1 MNSPLRLGDQLS
13 LRLLTSDRKQRYYYA
28 AYQAPVGP
36 ALTRLGLN
44 VSNMRYA
51 LGHDFEILEAHGSA
65 RTTGIF
71 MQQPLIT
78 GRHFRLEARLQ
89 YEDRQLRDDIDM
101 FSQRHAKRIRL
112 GTASLSANGEDSLFG
127 GGRSAAYISYSH
139 GSLRLET
146 EAQRIRDRAL
156 NCSAG
161 GFGKL
166 NSPRC
171 ACSTCTAPSPC
182 TGRSAPSARP
192 RTSTVPNSSA
202 WAAPTACAPTP
213 TAPAAATR
221 AGRPRSNCATRPW
234 PACNSRP
241 RRRGPGPAQPTPLDR
256 RTQPAAAVRRRPE
269 HHAGRPVAS
278 GHGRNGLAHPARNE
292 QNGPKQEPRFWL
304 RATRYF

>member
-1 MNSPLRLGDQLS
+1 
-13 LRLLTSDRKQRYYYA
+13 
-28 AYQAPVGP
+28 
-36 ALTRLGLN
+36 
-44 VSNMRYA
+44 MRYA

-156 NCSAG
+156 NRSAG

-166 NSPRC
+166 NLTLLRLQHLYGPFTLYGQISAQRATKNLDSSGTVQPGRPLRR
-171 ACSTCTAPSPC
+171 ARYANGSSSGDSGWQASLELRYVPMAGLQFAAFADAGRVQLSQRPWTDERNQRRLSAAGLSITQAGPSHQVMAAMAWPIQRETNRTAPSRNRA
-182 TGRSAPSARP
+182 GYAPRATSDRPPRVQQHRATQNPARH
-192 RTSTVPNSSA
+192 
-202 WAAPTACAPTP
+202 PTP
-213 TAPAAATR
+213 EGIP
-221 AGRPRSNCATRPW
+221 
-234 PACNSRP
+234 
-241 RRRGPGPAQPTPLDR
+241 
-256 RTQPAAAVRRRPE
+256 
-269 HHAGRPVAS
+269 
-278 GHGRNGLAHPARNE
+278 
-292 QNGPKQEPRFWL
+292 
-304 RATRYF
+304 

>member
-1 MNSPLRLGDQLS
+1 
-13 LRLLTSDRKQRYYYA
+13 
-28 AYQAPVGP
+28 
-36 ALTRLGLN
+36 
-44 VSNMRYA
+44 MRYA

-156 NCSAG
+156 NRSAG

-166 NSPRC
+166 NLTLLRLQHLYGPF
-171 ACSTCTAPSPC
+171 TLY
-182 TGRSAPSARP
+182 GQISAQRATKNLDSSEQFSLGGLRRARL
-192 RTSTVPNSSA
+192 RQRLQQRRLGLA
-202 WAAPTACAPTP
+202 GLARIAL
-213 TAPAAATR
+213 R
-221 AGRPRSNCATRPW
+221 AHGRPAIRGL
-234 PACNSRP
+234 